1 MNGNFDVLAA
11 ELSKWTKTMLVDFI
25 LKKSLPDTCK
35 ISNDLHSVLLGTSD
49 NVSLSGD
56 DSVNV
61 AHILKSVVSELK
73 VISSSNLKMH
83 DMINRL
89 SAGSPRVSSSQN
101 GHPAPLLD
109 TKHISVVEPVRHS
122 STRTRPTVFSTA
134 VPKYIVGSKE
144 AVSSNLTAV
153 PVVKFGDIF
162 VSRLDPLVTASQLK
176 KELFDGVDVSI
187 SQMVTRHPSYSSF
200 HIRIPAEMLADVL
213 RPTFWPEG
221 IMVKRFWGRLLPERI
236 VNSST
241 SKN

>member
-1 MNGNFDVLAA
+1 MNDNFDVLIA

-25 LKKSLPDTCK
+25 LKKSLPVTCK
-35 ISNDLHSVLLGTSD
+35 ISDDLHSVLLGTSD
-49 NVSLSGD
+49 NVTPSVD

-61 AHILKSVVSELK
+61 AQILKSVVSE

-89 SAGSPRVSSSQN
+89 SASSPMVSSN
-101 GHPAPLLD
+101 GHPAPSLD
-109 TKHISVVEPVRHS
+109 TKHISVAEPVRHS
-122 STRTRPTVFSTA
+122 STRKMPTA

-162 VSRLDPLVTASQLK
+162 VSRFDPLVTASQLK
-176 KELFDGVDVSI
+176 NELFVGVDVSI

-200 HIRIPAEMLADVL
+200 HVRIPAEMLTDVL
-213 RPTFWPEG
+213 QPTFWPEG
-221 IMVKRFWGRLLPERI
+221 IMIKRFWGRLLPERI

>member
-1 MNGNFDVLAA
+1 MNDNFDVLIA

-25 LKKSLPDTCK
+25 LKKSLPVTCK
-35 ISNDLHSVLLGTSD
+35 ISDDLHSVLLGTSD
-49 NVSLSGD
+49 NVTPSVD

-61 AHILKSVVSELK
+61 AQILKSVVSE

-89 SAGSPRVSSSQN
+89 SASSPMVSSN
-101 GHPAPLLD
+101 GHPAPSLD
-109 TKHISVVEPVRHS
+109 TKHISVAEPVRYLQ
-122 STRTRPTVFSTA
+122 PGKCQLQFL
-134 VPKYIVGSKE
+134 I
-144 AVSSNLTAV
+144 SSNLTAV

-162 VSRLDPLVTASQLK
+162 VSRFDPLVTASQLK
-176 KELFDGVDVSI
+176 NELFVGVDVSI

-200 HIRIPAEMLADVL
+200 HVRIPAEMLTDVL
-213 RPTFWPEG
+213 QPTFWPEG
-221 IMVKRFWGRLLPERI
+221 IMVKRVWGRLLPERI

>member
-1 MNGNFDVLAA
+1 MNDNFDVLAA
-11 ELSKWTKTMLVDFI
+11 ELSKFTKTMLVDFI
-25 LKKSLPDTCK
+25 LKKSLPATCK
-35 ISNDLHSVLLGTSD
+35 ISGDLHSVLLGTSD
-49 NVSLSGD
+49 NVTPSDDD

-61 AHILKSVVSELK
+61 AHILKSVVTELK

-89 SAGSPRVSSSQN
+89 SAGTPRVSSSQN
-101 GHPAPLLD
+101 GHPAPSLD
-109 TKHISVVEPVRHS
+109 TKHISVAEPVRHS
-122 STRTRPTVFSTA
+122 STRKMPTA

-144 AVSSNLTAV
+144 AVSSDLTAV

-162 VSRLDPLVTASQLK
+162 VSRFDPLVTASQLK
-176 KELFDGVDVSI
+176 NELFVGVDVSI

-200 HIRIPAEMLADVL
+200 HVRIPAEMLADVL
-213 RPTFWPEG
+213 QPTFWPEG